1 MLKNPFFSKMLLLLL
16 SSETKKLVEKVMLI
30 IAIISFI
37 IHLLLIYLVK
47 YKVIHFITDTSLF
60 KDPIAAIYTP
70 FSFILVYEVYLLV
83 YYIPKSVTTYVCK
96 QYEIIT
102 LIVIRRIFKDLSN
115 LELSQKWLDIKSDRQ
130 FTYDIILTVLIF
142 YLIYLFKRNIYTLA
156 DQKLINRKAPNKS
169 FLELKKIVAVFLV
182 PILILIATFNFVGWS
197 NSLID
202 QSGSLHLNLK
212 NINNVFFEDFFA
224 LLITVDVFL
233 LLISFF
239 YSDSFE
245 KVMRNSGFIIS
256 TILIR
261 LSFSTDGIVN
271 NILIFSSII
280 FGLLILLIHNQFEKM
295 ELSSSER
302 ELI

>member
-115 LELSQKWLDIKSDRQ
+115 LELSQKA
-130 FTYDIILTVLIF
+130 F
-142 YLIYLFKRNIYTLA
+142 
-156 DQKLINRKAPNKS
+156 
-169 FLELKKIVAVFLV
+169 
-182 PILILIATFNFVGWS
+182 S
-197 NSLID
+197 ND
-202 QSGSLHLNLK
+202 
-212 NINNVFFEDFFA
+212 
-224 LLITVDVFL
+224 
-233 LLISFF
+233 
-239 YSDSFE
+239 
-245 KVMRNSGFIIS
+245 
-256 TILIR
+256 
-261 LSFSTDGIVN
+261 
-271 NILIFSSII
+271 
-280 FGLLILLIHNQFEKM
+280 
-295 ELSSSER
+295 
-302 ELI
+302 

>member
-1 MLKNPFFSKMLLLLL
+1 MLLLLL

-47 YKVIHFITDTSLF
+47 YQVIHFITDTSLF

>member
-47 YKVIHFITDTSLF
+47 YQVIHFITDTSLF

>member
-1 MLKNPFFSKMLLLLL
+1 MLLLLL
-16 SSETKKLVEKVMLI
+16 SSETKKLVEKVILI

-47 YKVIHFITDTSLF
+47 YQVIHFITDTSLF

-115 LELSQKWLDIKSDRQ
+115 IELSQNWLDIKSDRQ
-130 FTYDIILTVLIF
+130 FTYDIILTVLVF
-142 YLIYLFKRNIYTLA
+142 YLIYLFKRNIYVLV
-156 DQKLINRKAPNKS
+156 DNKFINKKVQYES
-169 FLELKKIVAVFLV
+169 FLELKKMIAVLLV
-182 PILILIATFNFVGWS
+182 PVLILIATFNLVSWS
-197 NSLID
+197 SSLFD
-202 QSGSLHLNLK
+202 QSGAFHVSFK
-212 NINNVFFEDFFA
+212 KINNVFFEDFFA
-224 LLITVDVFL
+224 LLITVDVLL

-239 YSDSFE
+239 YSDSFQ

-261 LSFSTDGIVN
+261 ISFSTEGIVN
-271 NILIFSSII
+271 NVLIFSSIV
-280 FGLLILLIHNQFEKM
+280 FGLLILLIHNQFEKNEYTSITEM
-295 ELSSSER
+295 K
-302 ELI
+302 

>member
-47 YKVIHFITDTSLF
+47 YQVIHFITDTSLF

-142 YLIYLFKRNIYTLA
+142 YLIYLFKKNIYTLV

-295 ELSSSER
+295 ELSSPER